1 MNSILRRTP
10 MRIVTRPDFDGIVCV
25 VLIQES
31 ENSSLPVLWASPNDM
46 QRGLFDI
53 QQGDIIAN
61 LPYNPKCTLWFD
73 HHFSNQ
79 IRHPVRGLFDIAP
92 SAAGLVYQY
101 YRDRIQKDYSTL
113 VAETDKID
121 SANLSLN
128 EILTPENYP
137 YVLLSMTIQDH
148 VVSDAPYWDR
158 VVTLLKEQDIKT
170 ILRDREVQKRCQT
183 VIQENRDYRALLE
196 KYTTLQKHVAISDFR
211 DLDSMPYGNRFL
223 VYSMFPEATVS
234 VKIGF
239 EETSKKV
246 VVVKVGHSILNR
258 NCQVNVGQMLS
269 YFDGG
274 GHKGAGSCKFPTADS
289 EKNLPRI
296 IDILKENEPE
306 GSIVVKVRR
315 REQDRRELQD
325 QRQSGPDSTLEN
337 GMPEKRKGERRVSEE
352 PRRGWKRT
360 KTWKSIKIT
369 L

>member
-1 MNSILRRTP
+1 

-25 VLIQES
+25 VLIQEA
-31 ENSSLPVLWASPNDM
+31 ENSPLPVLWASPNDM
-46 QRGLFDI
+46 QRGLVDI
-53 QQGDIIAN
+53 QPGDIIAN
-61 LPYNPKCTLWFD
+61 LPYNPNCALWFD

-79 IRHPVRGLFDIAP
+79 IRHPVKGLFEIAP

-101 YRDRIQKDYSTL
+101 YRDRIQKDYRTL

-121 SANLSLN
+121 SANLSLD

-148 VVSDAPYWDR
+148 VLSDEPYWDR
-158 VVTLLKEQDIKT
+158 VVTLLKNHDIET
-170 ILRDREVQKRCQT
+170 ILEDQEVQKRSQT
-183 VIQENRDYRALLE
+183 VIQENRDYRNLLDRHTTLE
-196 KYTTLQKHVAISDFR
+196 KQVAISDFR

-223 VYSMFPEATVS
+223 VYSMFPESTVS

-239 EETSKKV
+239 EDANKEI

-258 NCQVNVGQMLS
+258 NCKVNVGQMLS

-274 GHKGAGSCKFPTADS
+274 GHKGAGSCKLPIGNSD
-289 EKNLPRI
+289 KNLRRI

-306 GSIVVKVRR
+306 GGIVVKVQRQSQDRR
-315 REQDRRELQD
+315 WEQDRR
-325 QRQSGPDSTLEN
+325 RSGPDSVPKD
-337 GMPEKRKGERRVSEE
+337 GMPERRKGERRSGQEQ
-352 PRRGWKRT
+352 RRDWKRT